1 MLEIVTHGPNA
12 HELRRDGVRV
22 AVVDDIADARKLAAV
37 DDLLAAC
44 KSPEVIHPEDGVIV
58 RDGPSLLYQAASLI
72 RDLTRYDGTAAML
85 AAKADGERS
94 AIAKAEG
101 K

>member
-22 AVVDDIADARKLAAV
+22 AVVDDIADAWKLAAV
-37 DDLLAAC
+37 DEL
-44 KSPEVIHPEDGVIV
+44 V
-58 RDGPSLLYQAASLI
+58 
-72 RDLTRYDGTAAML
+72 
-85 AAKADGERS
+85 KADKDAYMFLSSLWKLFDATGRLPDGFRFNLGAVDYIVEYLRR
-94 AIAKAEG
+94 AVAHAEG